1 MTRYRPSDAFVAA
14 LATVAAVLGLTTL
27 TENASWVAPSLWVVL
42 IIVVVGVVGRRLTSS
57 GLLVLGAQLVLGT
70 WTVLLISTPDQLW
83 FGLPGPQ
90 AWARIGELGRDV
102 AEVMQ
107 RYAAPIPLTEG
118 VQLLFVAVVGILAL
132 VVDYVAVTRSS
143 PAVAGLPLLATF
155 LTAAANS
162 GSSLAPWYFV
172 VAAAAWLLLVSR
184 QGSWAVRR
192 WSTTVAAP
200 RTPSSEQ
207 DVESEALGGYGSV
220 ARQLAFAAL
229 VLAVVLPAVVPH
241 LPTRYVLDGLGRAD
255 NSVGRGGR
263 VGFNSTLDLT
273 RSLESGSENVVMTY
287 RTSATSP
294 PPLRVAVAPSYS
306 GGEWRSRPRDVA
318 QPSQAFQ
325 EASQIAPSVRVSDKQ
340 VAVESNGLAAPNV
353 AAPQPVVSAD
363 LGDTVWGSDPLTDDI
378 FAAARPDSY
387 SLVYR
392 EVDVTGLQ
400 LQTGV
405 TGGASGRGDPE
416 IASSLVVDPESAGVI
431 QQLLPNVTA
440 GKSTTY
446 DKAVA
451 IQDWLR
457 TGGGFTYSL
466 QLADISTNP
475 ALSRADPITAFLLT
489 KQGYCVQFAS
499 TMIMMARAEGIP
511 ARMSI
516 GFLPGQLQNGLY
528 TVRSADAH
536 AWPELYFP
544 GAGWL
549 RFEPTPASRTGAAPS
564 YTSLPSNA
572 ATGNGAGSALD
583 PAAGTAAATSAPRE
597 VGAPE
602 SNDVAAGTSISW
614 TQRVQTW
621 LADPRNL
628 VLLAVLLGLLGTLV
642 LPVTARIVARR
653 RRSRAANQ
661 AELAEAQWDELVSR
675 LGDLG
680 VPPPLDGGTLRQW
693 RHHYVREAYLDE
705 PADAAMGHVV
715 ATLER
720 SRYARP
726 NAAQVELGD
735 DIKVVTKSAA
745 ASRPPLE
752 RVRAFFL
759 PAQGVR
765 WWTRGLAKVTDAPG
779 RWIDALAD
787 RLPRRR
793 PR

>member
-1 MTRYRPSDAFVAA
+1 MSTARPGDAFVAA

-27 TENASWVAPSLWVVL
+27 TENASWVAPALWVVL
-42 IIVVVGVVGRRLTSS
+42 VIVVVGVVGRRLTSR
-57 GLLVLGAQLVLGT
+57 GLIVLGAQLVLGA
-70 WTVLLISTPDQLW
+70 WTVLLISTRDQLW

-90 AWARIGELGRDV
+90 SWARVGELARDLS
-102 AEVMQ
+102 EVLQ
-107 RYAAPIPLTEG
+107 RYAAPIPLTDG
-118 VQLLFVAVVGILAL
+118 VQLLFVAAVGMLAL
-132 VVDYVAVTRSS
+132 VVDYVAVTRSA
-143 PAVAGLPLLATF
+143 PAVAGLPLLAAF

-184 QGSWAVRR
+184 QGNRAVRR

-200 RTPSSEQ
+200 RTPRSDR

-220 ARQLAFAAL
+220 ARRLAFAAL
-229 VLAVVLPAVVPH
+229 VLAVVLPAIVPH

-255 NSVGRGGR
+255 SSVGRGGR
-263 VGFNSTLDLT
+263 VGYNSTLDLT
-273 RSLESGSENVVMTY
+273 RSLQSGSENVLMTY

-306 GGEWRSRPRDVA
+306 GGEWRSRPRDLA
-318 QPSQAFQ
+318 QLPQAFQ
-325 EASQIAPSVRVSDKQ
+325 EANQIAPSVLVSDKQ
-340 VAVESNGLAAPNV
+340 VSVESNGLAAPNV

-363 LGDTVWGSDPLTDDI
+363 LGDTVWGSDPTTDDI

-392 EVDVTGLQ
+392 EVDVTGPQ
-400 LQTGV
+400 LQTGIA
-405 TGGASGRGDPE
+405 GGASGRGDPE
-416 IASSLVVDPESAGVI
+416 IASSLIVDPDSAGAI
-431 QQLLPNVTA
+431 NKIIPGITA
-440 GKSTTY
+440 GKPTTY

-466 QLADISTNP
+466 QLADTSADP
-475 ALSRADPITAFLLT
+475 ALSSADPISRFLVT

-511 ARMSI
+511 ARMAI
-516 GFLPGQLQNGLY
+516 GFLPGQLQDGLY

-549 RFEPTPASRTGAAPS
+549 RFEPTPAVRTGAAPS

-572 ATGNGAGSALD
+572 ATGSGAGGQLTPD
-583 PAAGTAAATSAPRE
+583 PGTATATSTPRE

-602 SNDVAAGTSISW
+602 SNDVAAGTSVSW
-614 TQRVQTW
+614 TQRVQAW
-621 LADPRNL
+621 FADPRNL

-642 LPVTARIVARR
+642 LPVTARIVARQ

-661 AELAEAQWDELVSR
+661 GELAEAQWDELVSR

-693 RHHYVREAYLDE
+693 RHHYLREAYLDQ
-705 PADAAMGHVV
+705 PADEAMAHVV

-726 NAAQVELGD
+726 DAAPVSLGD
-735 DIKVVTKSAA
+735 EIKLVTRSAA
-745 ASRPPLE
+745 AGRPRLE
-752 RVRAFFL
+752 RARAFLL

-765 WWTRGLAKVTDAPG
+765 WWTGGLAKVTDAPG
-779 RWIDALAD
+779 RWIDAAAD